1 MEENGE
7 WSKWKGRNENRNCK
21 TMTKYISDM
30 NGTDWEKGVG
40 LKPVSQN
47 DSSLPLSVWSP
58 RQHTYLN

>member
-21 TMTKYISDM
+21 NMTKYISDM

-47 DSSLPLSVWSP
+47 DSSPPL
-58 RQHTYLN
+58 